1 MKRLSPI
8 LFGLLLPVCAALE
21 AQTVNTQAGGVLYP
35 TDASAHV
42 NGVTIRQTDDGTVWF
57 LMSSA
62 DIIARLK
69 DGVMRQWQIRSTTD
83 LGANPVV
90 FQIDEVDGDVIWF
103 IESGE
108 SLIPAGTCGYAR
120 LDTSTGE
127 LTEWV
132 VPGTIPAN
140 FYRSPDGLKIWLPQ
154 SAAIMQELECSDGL
168 TAFVNCAPANIQVT
182 NWRSAGTY
190 AYADM
195 VVAPDGA
202 FWLIDFGD
210 NRIVRWV
217 PEAATE
223 TSWTF
228 FPLASGRLNP
238 SQLGFDD
245 QGNLWITQRS
255 GDRVDSFNPTT
266 NLLSTYTG
274 ILAPIHFDI
283 FQGRIYIT
291 SIETTSQLTVL
302 DPALVVPDG
311 TLTLIP
317 VELAVGSAL
326 ATIPVGQL
334 QSVVVPTDFTSTVAT
349 MDPTQFTITNPVP
362 GNLTLTFPASN
373 TYGIEVV
380 GGRIW
385 TGTDGNLA
393 ALNLQTVGAATDRS
407 VPMATTLAGA
417 ADSRVR
423 IDTTV
428 SNSGASTINGAGYY
442 LYSPAQPTPRLTFQ
456 VVSGGTTVI
465 PDSFGTLAG
474 TSTLLSG
481 PVRLGLTTGD
491 PTVLSAT
498 VRSLRTQPDGGT
510 FGYLLP
516 AQTTTTSLQKDSVT
530 TLFTGGESGDVSI
543 LNLYSLDD
551 AKATLT
557 LFGPDG
563 ASRGTHDFDVAKNT
577 SLSFNPAATAFG
589 VAPETGD
596 AIRVNVTNGTLQ
608 SSVLVFSAGTTD
620 VLPSLP
626 GAASASS
633 VIPWVGDFPNG
644 DRAFVSDLY
653 LSNPSADTAAQ
664 VTVVFY
670 GIGVAPSAPANVLL
684 DPLQTLAIPDVLAA
698 LFGVTGGGQGA
709 LTLSANVPVV
719 ASARVATQVA
729 AGDYGTFANALD
741 VGAGATNGHPQTAVG
756 LPQTATRSGLLLL
769 FNTGTPGAAT
779 VAGFKADGSPAGTL
793 TVNLG
798 TNEAAVVGPVFAA
811 LGVSNQ
817 EAGRVRLDVAAGM
830 TVFGWAAAVD
840 GVTGDIDLTPL
851 Q

>member
-1 MKRLSPI
+1 MKRRSPI
-8 LFGLLLPVCAALE
+8 LFGILLLVRAALE
-21 AQTVNTQAGGVLYP
+21 AQTTNTQPGGVLFP
-35 TDASAHV
+35 TQNSAHV
-42 NGVTIRQTDDGTVWF
+42 NGVTIQETADGTVWF
-57 LMSSA
+57 LESSA

-69 DGVMRQWQIRSTTD
+69 DGVMRQWQIRSTAN

-90 FQIDEVDGDVIWF
+90 FQIDEIDGDIIWF

-120 LDTSTGE
+120 LDTSTGQ

-132 VPGTIPAN
+132 VPGTIPAT
-140 FYRSPDGLKIWLPQ
+140 FYRSPDGLKVWLPQ
-154 SAAIMQELECSDGL
+154 SAAILQELECSDKV
-168 TAFVNCAPANIQVT
+168 TPFTSCAPANIQVT
-182 NWRSAGTY
+182 NWRSSATY

-202 FWLIDFGD
+202 FWLIDFGN

-217 PEAATE
+217 PEAPTE

-228 FPLASGRLNP
+228 FPLTSGRLNP
-238 SQLGFDD
+238 SQLAFDD
-245 QGNLWITQRS
+245 QGMLWITERS
-255 GDRVDSFNPTT
+255 GDRVDRFDPAT

-274 ILAPIHFDI
+274 ILAPIHFEI
-283 FQGRIYIT
+283 FQGRVYIT

-302 DPALVVPDG
+302 DPALAVPDG
-311 TLTLIP
+311 TLTLTP
-317 VELAVGSAL
+317 FTFSVGSAL
-326 ATIPVGQL
+326 TTIPVTQL
-334 QSVVVPTDFTSTVAT
+334 QSVVVPTDFTSAPAT

-362 GNLTLTFPASN
+362 GNLTMTFPSSN

-385 TGTDGNLA
+385 AGTDGNLA
-393 ALNLQTVGAATDRS
+393 AFNVQTVGVPTDRS

-428 SNSGASTINGAGYY
+428 SNSGTATISGAGYY

-456 VVSGGTTVI
+456 IASGGTTLI

-474 TSTLLSG
+474 TSTLLNG
-481 PVRLGLTTGD
+481 PIRLGLTSGD
-491 PTVLSAT
+491 PTLLSAT

-530 TLFTGGESGDVSI
+530 TLFTGAETGDVSI

-563 ASRGTHDFDVAKNT
+563 TMRATRNFDVAKNA
-577 SLSFNPAATAFG
+577 SLSFNPAASAFG
-589 VAPETGD
+589 TTAEPGD
-596 AIRVNVTNGTLQ
+596 AVVIDVTTGTLQ

-626 GAASASS
+626 AAASANA

-644 DRAFVSDLY
+644 DRSFVSDLY

-664 VTVVFY
+664 VTVTFY
-670 GIGVAPSAPANVLL
+670 GIGVPPSAPANVLL

-698 LFGVTGGGQGA
+698 LFGVTAGGQGA
-709 LTLSANVPVV
+709 LTLTANVPVA

-741 VGAGATNGHPQTAVG
+741 ASAGATAGHPQSAIG
-756 LPQTATRSGLLLL
+756 LPQTATRSGLLLF
-769 FNTGTPGAAT
+769 FNSGAAGTAT
-779 VAGFKADGSPAGTL
+779 VTGFKADGTTAGTL
-793 TVNLG
+793 PVNLG
-798 TNEAAVVGPVFAA
+798 TNQAAVVGPVFAA

-817 EAGRVRLDVAAGM
+817 EAGRVRLDAAAGM